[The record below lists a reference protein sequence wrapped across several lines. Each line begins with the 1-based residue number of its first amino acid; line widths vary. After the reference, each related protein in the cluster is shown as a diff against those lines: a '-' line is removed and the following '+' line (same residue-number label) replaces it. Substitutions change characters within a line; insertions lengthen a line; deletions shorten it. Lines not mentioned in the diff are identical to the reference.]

1 MHALELGDN
10 GAHCADTSLRPI
22 TPDKIA
28 MMQTNL
34 MGVGGSPRNIIP
46 KMAVPAAP
54 MPVQTAYPVP
64 TGSVR
69 RESERRNTLDNPA
82 AIVISVGISRVKPSD
97 IFMHK
102 ANAISRMPAI
112 LNNAHAIG

>member
-1 MHALELGDN
+1 
-10 GAHCADTSLRPI
+10 
-22 TPDKIA
+22 
-28 MMQTNL
+28 
-34 MGVGGSPRNIIP
+34 
-46 KMAVPAAP
+46 
-54 MPVQTAYPVP
+54 
-64 TGSVR
+64 VR

-102 ANAISRMPAI
+102 ASAISRMPAI